1 MSHKNCR
8 LCDVQRQGDGWGFN
22 VMTEHRLPLV
32 SLTYGT
38 EALAKEALS
47 LMAKVIEGA
56 VVASHATPQRER
68 RRAATSWRSL
78 QTRLARSRCE
88 PRHDAP
94 SNNVT
99 TLSTSSRSTA
109 GGENER

>member
-68 RRAATSWRSL
+68 RRAR
-78 QTRLARSRCE
+78 
-88 PRHDAP
+88 P
-94 SNNVT
+94 
-99 TLSTSSRSTA
+99 
-109 GGENER
+109 

>member
-1 MSHKNCR
+1 
-8 LCDVQRQGDGWGFN
+8 
-22 VMTEHRLPLV
+22 MTEHRLPLV

-68 RRAATSWRSL
+68 RRAR
-78 QTRLARSRCE
+78 
-88 PRHDAP
+88 P
-94 SNNVT
+94 
-99 TLSTSSRSTA
+99 
-109 GGENER
+109 

>member
-8 LCDVQRQGDGWGFN
+8 LCDVHRQGDGWGFN

-47 LMAKVIEGA
+47 LMA
-56 VVASHATPQRER
+56 R
-68 RRAATSWRSL
+68 
-78 QTRLARSRCE
+78 
-88 PRHDAP
+88 
-94 SNNVT
+94 
-99 TLSTSSRSTA
+99 
-109 GGENER
+109 